1 MITIGRPELRQV
13 GEQTQLV
20 SNITIDHTSQEMYY
34 SVEKKYAEF
43 LVNER
48 VDAFVVGLLPLAL
61 TKNHKIHYDAPI
73 SEQLYFQLTKLY
85 IPSLAKFAD
94 YHLIEL
100 EGEIASEPLNYSQA
114 VGTGFSAGVDSFFSI
129 ARNTKLQEEAFNL
142 THLTFFNVG
151 SHGDYGGDEAREL
164 FYKRAKNSREFAE
177 QYDWKF
183 IMVDSNI
190 SEVLNMMFVETHTF
204 RSVSAVLAM
213 QKLFAKYYYSSGFS
227 FDTFL
232 LEQGDTATFDLL
244 NLPMLSTEDT
254 RFYSMDG
261 HSTRSDKVS
270 VIAEYPP
277 SYDYLNVCQVSEV
290 NCGVCE
296 KCRRTLLALY
306 ADGSLDQ
313 YRNVFDV
320 DYFYK
325 HKNAYLGYLLF
336 NKNVTDYKV
345 IIDQLE
351 QKNYQIPLGAVVE
364 QYKYQFKNL
373 FRNNTKAKELY
384 TKYLK
389 RR

>member
-1 MITIGRPELRQV
+1 MIIIGKPELRQV
-13 GEQTQLV
+13 DEQIQLV
-20 SNITIDHTSQEMYY
+20 ATITIDGQNQEMYY
-34 SVEKKYAEF
+34 SVDEKYVEF
-43 LVNER
+43 LVHER
-48 VDAFVVGLLPLAL
+48 VDAFLVGLLPLAM
-61 TKNHKIHYDAPI
+61 TQNHAIHFEAPLF
-73 SEQLYFQLTKLY
+73 EQLYFQLTKLY
-85 IPSLAKFAD
+85 IPSLAKFAG
-94 YHLIEL
+94 YHQVEL
-100 EGEIASEPLNYSQA
+100 SGDITNLSTNYGQA
-114 VGTGFSAGVDSFFSI
+114 VGTGFSAGVDSFYSI
-129 ARNTKLQEEAFNL
+129 TTNTTLKEESFNL

-151 SHGDYGGDEAREL
+151 SHGDYGGDEARQL
-164 FYKRAKNSREFAE
+164 FYKRAKNAKQFADE
-177 QYDWKF
+177 YDWDF

-190 SEVLNMMFVETHTF
+190 SEVLGMPFVETHTF
-204 RSVSAVLAM
+204 RSVSAVLAL

-261 HSTRSDKVS
+261 HSTRSEKVS

-296 KCRRTLLALY
+296 KCRRTMLALY
-306 ADGSLDQ
+306 ADDSLDH

-325 HKNAYLGYLLF
+325 HKNAYLGFLLF
-336 NKNVTDYKV
+336 NRNVTDYKA

-351 QKNYQIPLGAVVE
+351 KNNYQMPTGAVIE
-364 QYKYQFKNL
+364 KYIYHFKNL
-373 FRNNTKAKELY
+373 FRNNTLAKDIY

-389 RR
+389 KR